1 MSWGHGIWLWLL
13 VVIVGLAGSGL
24 WWRHV
29 ARRQLVRLGAPLTIG
44 RRREYLRVM
53 LLWLG
58 LTAGVVAVAGPRWGS
73 VTEVRTATGT
83 DVVLVLDCSRSMQAT
98 DLYPTRMEAAR
109 RKAQDLLRLAPGTR
123 MALMPFAALPVLRCP
138 LTGDH
143 QALSEMMQDC
153 SPDLFP
159 AESGYQGTAIGAA
172 VAEAL
177 KILGG
182 QGERGQAILIM
193 SDGADDDQ
201 KAVQKAA
208 ESAKSAGVPVIGL
221 FIGDADK
228 QVTLPIDGHDEVM
241 TVDRSTLEQLAT
253 ATEGVC
259 VNAVLDD
266 RDVQTIADFLATH
279 TAQRPWEERRRMV
292 ASERYQWLLV
302 PAILLLAL
310 GALLPTRRRLPMSPK
325 LPSGGVA

>member
-1 MSWGHGIWLWLL
+1 MSWGHIALLWLL
-13 VVIVGLAGSGL
+13 AAVVVLAGSSI
-24 WWRHV
+24 WWRLA
-29 ARRQLVRLGAPLTIG
+29 ARRHLVRLGAPLTVG
-44 RRREYLRVM
+44 RRREYLRM
-53 LLWLG
+53 TLLWMG
-58 LTAGVVAVAGPRWGS
+58 LTAGVVALAGPRWGS
-73 VTEVRTATGT
+73 VTETRTATGT
-83 DVVLVLDCSRSMQAT
+83 DVVLVLDCSRSMLAT
-98 DLYPTRMEAAR
+98 DLYPTRMQAAQ
-109 RKAQDLLRLAPGTR
+109 RKALDLLRLASGTR

-177 KILGG
+177 KVLGG
-182 QGERGQAILIM
+182 QGERGQAILVV

-201 KAVQKAA
+201 QAVQAAA
-208 ESAKSAGVPVIGL
+208 ESAKAAGVPVVGL
-221 FIGDADK
+221 FIGDPEK
-228 QVTLPIDGHDEVM
+228 KISLPIDGHDQVM
-241 TVDRSTLEQLAT
+241 TADRSTLEQLAT

-266 RDVQTIADFLATH
+266 RDVQTVAEFLATH

-292 ASERYQWLLV
+292 ASERFQWFLV
-302 PAILLLAL
+302 PAILLLAM
-310 GALLPTRRRLPMSPK
+310 GALLPTRRRLP
-325 LPSGGVA
+325 SGGSL